1 MTDEASSVRSSQGSS
16 RRAPKNV
23 SLSHISP
30 AFADTALCAAGPSLL
45 CIRQLTT

>member
-23 SLSHISP
+23 SLFHISP
-30 AFADTALCAAGPSLL
+30 TALCAAGPFTSY
-45 CIRQLTT
+45 THS

>member
-23 SLSHISP
+23 SPLPHSAPTQRSSP
-30 AFADTALCAAGPSLL
+30 RGL
-45 CIRQLTT
+45 